1 MTTHVVVPC
10 FNEADRWKPEYW
22 QRLISLPRTRWIFV
36 DDGSSDNTLVLLESA
51 CTDARGQVLAQPSN
65 RGKAEAVRVGL
76 LAALGRAGGEDAV
89 AFMDADGAFG
99 IDDVERLSDLM
110 AVLGDAYDA
119 LWSSRVALAGRS
131 IERTARRH
139 YLGRIAA
146 TILSWN
152 DQSIPYDTQSGFK
165 LFRPTN
171 VLDQILQKPFETRWL
186 FEVEMLNRFRRYTGR
201 PMNIWE
207 EPLSSWQDVPG
218 SKVSG
223 REVLRIGRE
232 ILKVKR
238 TSHSTGSNEVLGVD

>member
-10 FNEADRWKPEYW
+10 FNEADRWNPGYW
-22 QRLISLPRTRWIFV
+22 QRLISLPQTRWIFV
-36 DDGSSDNTLVLLESA
+36 DDGSSDGTLALLESA
-51 CTDARGQVLAQPSN
+51 CIGTPGRLLAQPSN
-65 RGKAEAVRVGL
+65 SGKAEAVRVGL
-76 LAALGRAGGEDAV
+76 LAALGEASGDDTV

-99 IDDVERLSDLM
+99 INDVERLCELIT
-110 AVLGDAYDA
+110 VLDEEFDA

-131 IERTARRH
+131 IQRTARRH

-146 TILSWN
+146 TVLSWN
-152 DQSIPYDTQSGFK
+152 DHAVPYDTQSGFK

-171 VLDQILQKPFETRWL
+171 TLGQILQTPFETRWL
-186 FEVEMLNRFRRYTGR
+186 FEVEMLNRFRRYAGR
-201 PMNIWE
+201 PMAIWE
-207 EPLSSWQDVPG
+207 EPLFFWHDVPG

-238 TSHSTGSNEVLGVD
+238 ASYSTGAKQMPGMD